1 MRRPQQ
7 QRRTAAA
14 AAPSPRG
21 CTFWRLAAA
30 LLAASSTSFWVGLHW
45 RGQPLPLHAGEV
57 RDVSTA
63 RERAAAP
70 PPHGGLQRAAG
81 YDVPAEWGG
90 VILPPPVEEA
100 LQEAPPLAAEPHAQP
115 GDTGAALLASLPR
128 GSSVFVTFATGHMA
142 PFAFNWAA
150 HARALALR
158 PLLIGALDDEMAA
171 LAAENGVPCVRL
183 DGSAVLAA
191 SAGARYFNTGNPAFR
206 RMGGVKTA
214 FVWELL
220 SQGLHPVL
228 SDADV
233 VWLRDPRQYFA
244 AGALGD
250 ADILVSTDCLDVAAD
265 EASDGAGSC
274 DRTVNFNTGVLH
286 LRATPAALEFVSRW
300 HDKVT
305 TADESWMRDQPA
317 FNLLMRGKAGLNLT
331 VVNPERPKGDRAL
344 LSGADGLIKL
354 VRRPVGEHV
363 ACLCLA
369 SLMRAFACRAC
380 FRRRCSPMGTR
391 ILCSKCIATGA
402 SHTACT

>member
-1 MRRPQQ
+1 M
-7 QRRTAAA
+7 
-14 AAPSPRG
+14 
-21 CTFWRLAAA
+21 
-30 LLAASSTSFWVGLHW
+30 
-45 RGQPLPLHAGEV
+45 
-57 RDVSTA
+57 
-63 RERAAAP
+63 
-70 PPHGGLQRAAG
+70 
-81 YDVPAEWGG
+81 
-90 VILPPPVEEA
+90 
-100 LQEAPPLAAEPHAQP
+100 
-115 GDTGAALLASLPR
+115 
-128 GSSVFVTFATGHMA
+128 
-142 PFAFNWAA
+142 
-150 HARALALR
+150 
-158 PLLIGALDDEMAA
+158 
-171 LAAENGVPCVRL
+171 RL

-244 AGALGD
+244 GGALGD

-331 VVNPERPKGDRAL
+331 VVNPERPQGDRAL
-344 LSGADGLIKL
+344 LSGADGLVKL
-354 VRRPVGEHV
+354 VRP
-363 ACLCLA
+363 AWT
-369 SLMRAFACRAC
+369 RA
-380 FRRRCSPMGTR
+380 RRGRVC
-391 ILCSKCIATGA
+391 
-402 SHTACT
+402 